1 MSPKSSSAPSPRTGG
16 CPRSRRRSW
25 PRRATPSREQARR
38 RSREMR
44 GTVKPLWLTEIVA
57 VWRYV
62 QRNYFLTK
70 RYFMWEL
77 VWLTFTTV
85 NAMSIT
91 FIGAGVELVGG
102 GEGTDTE
109 RLMTFLL
116 VGALIWSYLSMI
128 FDVLSETVQWERWEG
143 TIEYTFMSPTSR
155 VTHLLAMVLG
165 VAMLAFDLDL
175 SEANYWAALVVI
187 AVCSISLVGFGV
199 VAAVMPLLSPEK
211 GQQVTYI
218 VSALLLLVSGVYYPV
233 KVLPDWM
240 QTIAQYSP
248 VTYALEGSRA
258 ALQDGVGLSEL
269 WGSIWPLLVMGA
281 VFVPMGLF
289 VFHLG
294 ESYAKRTGKLK
305 RSG

>member
-1 MSPKSSSAPSPRTGG
+1 MHNMLKPR
-16 CPRSRRRSW
+16 
-25 PRRATPSREQARR
+25 
-38 RSREMR
+38 
-44 GTVKPLWLTEIVA
+44 WLVEVIA
-57 VWRYV
+57 VWGYV

-155 VTHLLAMVLG
+155 VTHLLGMGVYAVVYGIARTAVVLG

-175 SEANYWAALVVI
+175 SGANYWAALVVL

-258 ALQDGVGLSEL
+258 ALQDGIGLSQL
-269 WGSIWPLLVMGA
+269 WGSIWPLLIMGV
-281 VFVPMGLF
+281 VFVPVGLF

>member
-1 MSPKSSSAPSPRTGG
+1 MPNMLKPR
-16 CPRSRRRSW
+16 
-25 PRRATPSREQARR
+25 
-38 RSREMR
+38 
-44 GTVKPLWLTEIVA
+44 WLMEVIA
-57 VWRYV
+57 VWGYV

-91 FIGAGVELVGG
+91 FIGAGAGELAGA
-102 GEGTDTE
+102 ENLDTQGF
-109 RLMTFLL
+109 MTFLL

-155 VTHLLAMVLG
+155 VTHLLGMGVYAVVYGILRTAIVLG

-175 SEANYWAALVVI
+175 SQANYWAALVVL

-218 VSALLLLVSGVYYPV
+218 ISALLLLVSGVYYPV
-233 KVLPDWM
+233 NVLPEWM
-240 QTIAQYSP
+240 QVAAQFSP
-248 VTYALEGSRA
+248 VTYGLEGSRA
-258 ALQDGVGLSEL
+258 ALRDGAGVSEL
-269 WGSIWPLLVMGA
+269 WGSIWPLLVMGV
-281 VFVPMGLF
+281 VFVPLGLF
-289 VFHLG
+289 IFHLG
-294 ESYAKRTGKLK
+294 ERYAKKTGKLK

>member
-1 MSPKSSSAPSPRTGG
+1 MSQKSSSAASPRTGG
-16 CPRSRRRSW
+16 CPRWRRRLW
-25 PRRATPSREQARR
+25 PRRAT
-38 RSREMR
+38 RSKRPVRKETRKDMHNMLR
-44 GTVKPLWLTEIVA
+44 PRWLVEVIA
-57 VWRYV
+57 VCGYV

-91 FIGAGVELVGG
+91 FIGAGVDLVGG
-102 GEGTDTE
+102 GQGTDTE

-155 VTHLLAMVLG
+155 VTHLLGMGVYAVVYGIIRTVVVLG

-175 SEANYWAALVVI
+175 SQANYGAALVVLS
-187 AVCSISLVGFGV
+187 VCSVSLVGFGV
-199 VAAVMPLLSPEK
+199 LAAVMPLLSPEK

-233 KVLPDWM
+233 KVLPEWM
-240 QTIAQYSP
+240 Q
-248 VTYALEGSRA
+248 V
-258 ALQDGVGLSEL
+258 
-269 WGSIWPLLVMGA
+269 
-281 VFVPMGLF
+281 
-289 VFHLG
+289 
-294 ESYAKRTGKLK
+294 
-305 RSG
+305 

>member
-1 MSPKSSSAPSPRTGG
+1 
-16 CPRSRRRSW
+16 
-25 PRRATPSREQARR
+25 
-38 RSREMR
+38 
-44 GTVKPLWLTEIVA
+44 
-57 VWRYV
+57 
-62 QRNYFLTK
+62 
-70 RYFMWEL
+70 
-77 VWLTFTTV
+77 
-85 NAMSIT
+85 
-91 FIGAGVELVGG
+91 
-102 GEGTDTE
+102 
-109 RLMTFLL
+109 
-116 VGALIWSYLSMI
+116 MI

-155 VTHLLAMVLG
+155 VTHLLGMGVYAVVYGIARTAVVLG

-175 SEANYWAALVVI
+175 SQANYWAALVVL

-240 QTIAQYSP
+240 QAIAQYSP

-258 ALQDGVGLSEL
+258 ALQDGVGLSQL
-269 WGSIWPLLVMGA
+269 WGSIWPLLVMGV

>member
-1 MSPKSSSAPSPRTGG
+1 
-16 CPRSRRRSW
+16 
-25 PRRATPSREQARR
+25 
-38 RSREMR
+38 MR
-44 GTVKPLWLTEIVA
+44 NIVKPLWLIELIA
-57 VWRYV
+57 VWGYV

-91 FIGAGVELVGG
+91 FIGAGAAELKGG
-102 GEGTDTE
+102 QNIDMQGY
-109 RLMTFLL
+109 MTFLL
-116 VGALIWSYLSMI
+116 IGALIWSYLSMI
-128 FDVLSETVQWERWEG
+128 FDILSETVQWERWEG

-155 VTHLLAMVLG
+155 VTHLLGMGVYAIVYGIVRTALVLG

-175 SEANYWAALVVI
+175 SDANYLAALVVL

-233 KVLPDWM
+233 NVLPGWM
-240 QTIAQYSP
+240 QSLATVSP
-248 VTYALEGSRA
+248 VTYGLRGSRA
-258 ALQDGVGLSEL
+258 ALQDGAGIAQL
-269 WGSIWPLLVMGA
+269 WDTIWPLLIMGV
-281 VFVPMGLF
+281 VFVPLGLYI
-289 VFHLG
+289 FHLG
-294 ESYAKRTGKLK
+294 ELYAKRTGKLK

>member
-1 MSPKSSSAPSPRTGG
+1 MHNMLKPR
-16 CPRSRRRSW
+16 
-25 PRRATPSREQARR
+25 
-38 RSREMR
+38 
-44 GTVKPLWLTEIVA
+44 WLVEVIA
-57 VWRYV
+57 VWGYV

-116 VGALIWSYLSMI
+116 IGALIWSYLSMI

-155 VTHLLAMVLG
+155 VTHLLGMGVYAVVYGIVRTAVVLG

-175 SEANYWAALVVI
+175 SEANYWAAMVVL

-240 QTIAQYSP
+240 QVIAQYSP

-258 ALQDGVGLSEL
+258 ALQDGVGLSQL
-269 WGSIWPLLVMGA
+269 WSSIWPLLVMGV

>member
-1 MSPKSSSAPSPRTGG
+1 MHNMLKPR
-16 CPRSRRRSW
+16 
-25 PRRATPSREQARR
+25 
-38 RSREMR
+38 
-44 GTVKPLWLTEIVA
+44 WLVEVIA
-57 VWRYV
+57 VWGYV

-155 VTHLLAMVLG
+155 VTHLLGMGVYAVVYGIARTAIVLG

-175 SEANYWAALVVI
+175 SEANYWAALVVL

-240 QTIAQYSP
+240 QIIAQYSP

-258 ALQDGVGLSEL
+258 ALQDGVGLSQL

-281 VFVPMGLF
+281 IFVPMGLF

-294 ESYAKRTGKLK
+294 ESYAKQTGKLK

>member
-1 MSPKSSSAPSPRTGG
+1 
-16 CPRSRRRSW
+16 
-25 PRRATPSREQARR
+25 
-38 RSREMR
+38 MR
-44 GTVKPLWLTEIVA
+44 GPQKPLWLTEMVA
-57 VWRYV
+57 VWGYV

-70 RYFMWEL
+70 RYFMWEI

-91 FIGAGVELVGG
+91 FIGAGAAAQKG
-102 GEGTDTE
+102 GEAIDVSYY
-109 RLMTFLL
+109 MTFLL
-116 VGALIWSYLSMI
+116 IGALIWSYLSMI
-128 FDVLSETVQWERWEG
+128 FDILSETVQWERWEG

-155 VTHLLAMVLG
+155 VTHLLGMGVYAIVYGILRTAIVFG

-175 SEANYWAALVVI
+175 SNANYGAALVVL

-233 KVLPDWM
+233 NVLPGWM
-240 QTIAQYSP
+240 QPLATVSP
-248 VTYALEGSRA
+248 VTYGLEGSRA
-258 ALQDGVGLSEL
+258 ALQKGTGVVDL
-269 WGSIWPLLVMGA
+269 WGSIWPLLIMGV
-281 VFVPMGLF
+281 VFVPLGIF
-289 VFHLG
+289 IFHLG

>member
-1 MSPKSSSAPSPRTGG
+1 
-16 CPRSRRRSW
+16 
-25 PRRATPSREQARR
+25 
-38 RSREMR
+38 MR
-44 GTVKPLWLTEIVA
+44 NLGKPLWLVEIIA
-57 VWRYV
+57 VWGYV

-70 RYFMWEL
+70 RYFMWEV

-91 FIGAGVELVGG
+91 FIGAGAAELKGGASIDVEGY
-102 GEGTDTE
+102 
-109 RLMTFLL
+109 MTYLL
-116 VGALIWSYLSMI
+116 IGALIWSYLSMI
-128 FDVLSETVQWERWEG
+128 FDILSETVQWERWEG

-155 VTHLLAMVLG
+155 VTHLLGMGVYAIVYGIIRTALVLG

-175 SEANYWAALVVI
+175 GNADYFAALVVL

-233 KVLPDWM
+233 SVLPGWM
-240 QTIAQYSP
+240 QSLATVSP
-248 VTYALEGSRA
+248 VTYGLEGSRA
-258 ALQDGVGLSEL
+258 ALQDGAGITDL
-269 WGSIWPLLVMGA
+269 WGSIWPLLIMGV
-281 VFVPMGLF
+281 VFVPLGIWI
-289 VFHLG
+289 FHLG
-294 ESYAKRTGKLK
+294 EIYAKRTGKLK